1 MLEEHAFWDFCYE
14 HCNYFTDTTL
24 ATVLGSA
31 GFTATAT
38 GVVFGRQY
46 RWTEAESAASRT
58 RPANSGQTLA
68 GTAAGVCRRVSRRAC
83 RPFVIAFARSDN
95 RVA

>member
-1 MLEEHAFWDFCYE
+1 MLQEQAFWDFCYE

-68 GTAAGVCRRVSRRAC
+68 ARLQEYRRVSRRAC
-83 RPFVIAFARSDN
+83 RPFVSAFARSDK